1 MWLRVN
7 LTRIHITK
15 QHLQAQG
22 RPVAQGLTKV
32 SAQFLFL
39 YHFHQIDIKNYIH
52 TINCQYKQYLDYN
65 PKAYIYIYI
74 YILLVIVFIINI
86 MFLTRALIFSTD
98 IVLVSTT
105 LTLRILSSPFVMRD
119 AW

>member
-7 LTRIHITK
+7 LTRSHITK

-74 YILLVIVFIINI
+74 LLVIVFIINI

-98 IVLVSTT
+98 IVLVSITST
-105 LTLRILSSPFVMRD
+105 MRILSLPFVMRD